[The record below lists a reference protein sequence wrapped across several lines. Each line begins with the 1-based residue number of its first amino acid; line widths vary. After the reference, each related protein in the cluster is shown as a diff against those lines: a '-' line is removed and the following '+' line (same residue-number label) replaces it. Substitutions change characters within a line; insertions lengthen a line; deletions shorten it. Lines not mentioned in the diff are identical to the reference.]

1 MKVAVPDTLLLLF
14 VHVGIILVSELLFV
28 LHPITMAITIA
39 IDKII
44 FFITLRFSLFYKV
57 TIN

>member
-14 VHVGIILVSELLFV
+14 GSNAMLNFFASVELLFV
-28 LHPITMAITIA
+28 LHPTTMAITIA

-44 FFITLRFSLFYKV
+44 FHYFEI
-57 TIN
+57 